1 LAPKSPAEE
10 KTPSSRWSPLP
21 LLLVFLLNAI
31 PVYGILFAGWSWATA
46 LSLYFCEYLLQV
58 LFIASRM
65 VIHRRLTRK
74 RGYRQGD
81 VDIRVAV
88 NGKARNFNSNSF
100 LVQFLMVS
108 LGSTLTLGLFLTL
121 FLYLVLGGA
130 PGTLIQ
136 WPDLWKGVA
145 ATALLLLGDF
155 VVDLQ
160 DIRDRPFAWIRA
172 LNQSAMDRMG
182 VIIFTFFFGFVAFAL
197 SNKPAA
203 FFLTFMA
210 IKLLSEIVRAL
221 PSGKISAAAQ
231 AWTLKNAG
239 KFRKELEKERRME
252 RRQEESQAEEDEQVI
267 PIGQ

>member
-1 LAPKSPAEE
+1 LAEE
-10 KTPSSRWSPLP
+10 KMPSPRWSPLP
-21 LLLVFLLNAI
+21 LLWVFLLNAV

-58 LFIASRM
+58 LFVASRM

-74 RGYRQGD
+74 GGYRQGD
-81 VDIRVAV
+81 VGIRVAV
-88 NGKARNFNSNSF
+88 NGKARHFKSKSF
-100 LVQFLMVS
+100 LVEFLMVS
-108 LGSTLTLGLFLTL
+108 LGSTLTLALFLTL

-155 VVDLQ
+155 VIDLQ

-182 VIIFTFFFGFVAFAL
+182 VIIFTFFFGFVAFAV
-197 SNKPAA
+197 SDNPAA

-210 IKLLSEIVRAL
+210 IKLLFEIVRAL
-221 PSGKISAAAQ
+221 PPGKISAAAQ

-239 KFRKELEKERRME
+239 KFKKELEQE
-252 RRQEESQAEEDEQVI
+252 RRQELKEEKRQAEKDEQVI
-267 PIGQ
+267 PFGR